1 MQKTPAPPWYHPSA
15 IVVPPRSELHP
26 NAPPMLSP
34 RDIYNYLDSRI
45 YKQDAAKKA
54 AALFAWKTLKGIK
67 ENCFFIGPSGC
78 GKTEIFRALSEWN
91 PFADKISIVDASN
104 LTLSGWKGDKKVE
117 SLFDDPVVSSGKQVI
132 LVLDELDKALTP
144 KVSSAGDDYAKHL
157 QGELLKP
164 LEGTYLTF
172 ERNNSSFQ
180 VDTSRVNFALVGAF
194 STKASEIAEKA
205 KGSTI
210 GFNAAP
216 DDVQAYSKPLELQD
230 LLDFG
235 VMPEFAGR
243 VQRIVNL
250 EPMSQDDYIS
260 MLSERDFSLVERF
273 KSLYGINLH
282 LTPNTRLKIAQNASE
297 SNLGIR
303 GMQNIIQNM
312 IDDFLFEDCTQT
324 EIEF

>member
-1 MQKTPAPPWYHPSA
+1 MQKASAPPWYY
-15 IVVPPRSELHP
+15 P
-26 NAPPMLSP
+26 NAVISAKTFEPHQGSPPLTP
-34 RDIYNYLDSRI
+34 KEIFQYLDSRI

-54 AALFAWKTLKGIK
+54 AALFAWKTLRGIK

-78 GKTEIFRALSEWN
+78 GKTEIFRALSEWEY
-91 PFADKISIVDASN
+91 FVDRISIVDASN

-132 LVLDELDKALTP
+132 LVLDEMDKALSP
-144 KVSSAGDDYAKHL
+144 KVTSTNDDYAKHL

-164 LEGTYLTF
+164 LEGSFITY
-172 ERNNSSFQ
+172 ERNNCSFS
-180 VDTSRVNFALVGAF
+180 VNTSRVNFALLGAF
-194 STKASEIAEKA
+194 STKAEEIAEKNT
-205 KGSTI
+205 GSKI

-216 DDVQAYSKPLELQD
+216 DDVLAYSEPFTQQD

-235 VMPEFAGR
+235 VMPEFLGR
-243 VQRIVNL
+243 VQRLVNL
-250 EPMSQDDYIS
+250 EPMAESDYIQ
-260 MLSERDFSLVERF
+260 MLSERDFTLIQRF

-282 LTPNTRLKIAQNASE
+282 LTPQTRLKIAQNASE

>member
-15 IVVPPRSELHP
+15 VISAKNFEPHQGSPPLTPKE
-26 NAPPMLSP
+26 
-34 RDIYNYLDSRI
+34 IFQYLDSRI

-67 ENCFFIGPSGC
+67 ENAFFIGPSGC
-78 GKTEIFRALSEWN
+78 GKTEIFRALSEWEY
-91 PFADKISIVDASN
+91 FVDRISIVDASN

-117 SLFDDPVVSSGKQVI
+117 SLFDDPVISSGKQVI
-132 LVLDELDKALTP
+132 LVLDEIDKALTP

-164 LEGTYLTF
+164 LEGSFLTF

-180 VDTSRVNFALVGAF
+180 VDTSHVNFALLGAF
-194 STKASEIAEKA
+194 STKASEIAESNR
-205 KGSTI
+205 GSTI

-216 DDVQAYSKPLELQD
+216 ESVQAYSEPFTQQD

-235 VMPEFAGR
+235 VMPEFLGR
-243 VQRIVNL
+243 VQRLVNL

-282 LTPNTRLKIAQNASE
+282 LTPQTRLKIAQNASE

-312 IDDFLFEDCTQT
+312 IDDYLFNDCTQT